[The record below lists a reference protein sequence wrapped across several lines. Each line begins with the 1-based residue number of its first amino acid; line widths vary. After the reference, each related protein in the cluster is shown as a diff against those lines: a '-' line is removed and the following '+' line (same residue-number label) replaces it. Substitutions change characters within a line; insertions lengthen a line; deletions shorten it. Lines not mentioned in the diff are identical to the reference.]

1 MSQKKTGQRADK
13 SAEVWSEEQKED
25 VKDGDGNWANT
36 DRKKAGLQEWTF
48 YQDKVLCGIPV
59 PYADDWNLKGVKVQ
73 LFSLGY
79 YHMEKASCATAMPPQ
94 LIVDS
99 YVNKCLQGDYRRLN
113 FNYVPHQN
121 LITQSVQ
128 MNYHRQL
135 DGTECIFIDCKRIG
149 KDLEETKMQT
159 Q

>member
-79 YHMEKASCATAMPPQ
+79 HHMEKASCATAMIPKLTVDDFVKTQ
-94 LIVDS
+94 L
-99 YVNKCLQGDYRRLN
+99 NGDYGKLN
-113 FNYVPHQN
+113 FNYVPHQKQIHKAFKGTIKDN
-121 LITQSVQ
+121 LMAQNASSSTAK
-128 MNYHRQL
+128 
-135 DGTECIFIDCKRIG
+135 G
-149 KDLEETKMQT
+149 LEKISKTR
-159 Q
+159 